1 MSALHDT
8 ANDSAKDGRYRS
20 TVIIRS
26 REQIKSIGTQAGLYQ
41 DLWSEKGKE
50 HKQGNLTLH

>member
-8 ANDSAKDGRYRS
+8 ANDSAKDGRYTS
-20 TVIIRS
+20 IVIIRS

-41 DLWSEKGKE
+41 DLWLEKGKK
-50 HKQGNLTLH
+50 HQQAKIQ